1 LKFNKLSASFL
12 SNIHL
17 LKEAEQKENRPYS
30 MITIDI
36 GSFMYAVPLRSN
48 IKHNYCYKTIEENSE
63 KKGLDFSKA
72 LIVDVSD
79 IGEDTLINETEYEI
93 LKENY
98 DHIRTQFS
106 QYVKKYIGYFYPY
119 PRKCKICT

>member
-1 LKFNKLSASFL
+1 MKFNKLSASFL

-106 QYVKKYIGYFYPY
+106 QYGVTREFGKYPTLRIYS
-119 PRKCKICT
+119 